1 MGDYRLTDK
10 NQVKEFEGLKYI
22 DTPGLNASKEDDA
35 TTLPIVSSSDINL
48 FVHSLERGELQKD
61 EMDYLKILI
70 DDLKSPELFFAKTLF
85 IINHVEGKSE
95 SEIQRGINKI
105 KEQIKSEFG
114 YTPLLAIVKTR
125 SYLKG
130 IAENKLLLAKQSGID
145 ELREKIKSMANPKT
159 TEKNRQIR
167 LKILID
173 DKIRELQ
180 WKLLGNGMKRLNI
193 TLERAEIQEKVW
205 EINQTIRDMSAR
217 FK

>member
-85 IINHVEGKSE
+85 VINHVEGKSE
-95 SEIQRGINKI
+95 SEIQRGIDKI

-114 YTPLLAIVKTR
+114 YTPLLTIVKTR

-145 ELREKIKSMANPKT
+145 ELREKIKSMANSKT

-180 WKLLGNGMKRLNI
+180 GELAANTKKRQ
-193 TLERAEIQEKVW
+193 EIKKEEKKIQKRVQ